1 MGHQQ
6 KLLYVLGMVV
16 VSAAILTGIK
26 KFITSHQEA
35 NINALTVDLL
45 DIAAKI
51 QIYYSTPQY
60 LGGGNHS
67 FSGLTANETGLPK
80 LFIDNQNENG
90 TFKII
95 NPGNDDFLIVQAIGK
110 DDYDGDGTNLT
121 IEMTVYADSVE
132 TKVVNY

>member
-26 KFITSHQEA
+26 KFMTSHQEA

-51 QIYYSTPQY
+51 QTYYSTPQY

-67 FSGLTANETGLPK
+67 FVGLTANEMGLQK
-80 LFIDNQNENG
+80 LFINTQNETG
-90 TFKII
+90 SFKII
-95 NPGNDDFLIVQAIGK
+95 NPGNNDFLIV
-110 DDYDGDGTNLT
+110 
-121 IEMTVYADSVE
+121 
-132 TKVVNY
+132 